1 LSLFNF
7 VPHTLYP
14 KEYDICQNT
23 SVLRYKLAKH
33 RMYGD
38 SYFMEEYKS
47 QYKKTYYEDEVN
59 LRSMA
64 IRRLRVIQKILS
76 TSKSKKLL
84 EIGSAA
90 GFFLDEAKKLGF
102 QTKGLEL
109 SKREVDYSAIQL
121 GLDVE
126 QKSVLDIP
134 VGLWN
139 SEFDLLSAFFVVE
152 HIAEIDAIW
161 TRLSSWIKP
170 GGILFLALP
179 SSFGPSFTTNPTEW
193 FRTHP
198 EDHFF
203 DYDVRSLKK
212 LLSILG
218 FELKYV
224 RPMSYHPH
232 RDKSFLGRLPGWLYR
247 IYSKIACYG
256 DTIEVAAQKKYEV

>member
-1 LSLFNF
+1 MSLFNF

-59 LRSMA
+59 LRNMA